1 MLDEVFGL
9 GAVHFV
15 QGGQLLGLGGLKL
28 VAAALALLHALDERR
43 KPVSRLPV
51 SQACV
56 SACNSAGCKLAMTR
70 APSCSTAL

>member
-28 VAAALALLHALDERR
+28 VAAALALLHALDER
-43 KPVSRLPV
+43 
-51 SQACV
+51 
-56 SACNSAGCKLAMTR
+56 
-70 APSCSTAL
+70 